1 MNSPTLVSTA
11 PPGASES
18 TSVCPPRRPLQ
29 SGPPSCGQQFV
40 IALYARLTLKTP
52 TPYLPIGTSFMAPG
66 GSSSSLQTTYS
77 RVSVRSSVA
86 TSTSFSPLPA
96 RHHDFLA
103 RVKLHSVCPVD
114 VKVTEEGSLPT

>member
-18 TSVCPPRRPLQ
+18 TPVCPPRRPLQ
-29 SGPPSCGQQFV
+29 SGPPSWGQKFV
-40 IALYARLTLKTP
+40 IAWYAPLTLKTP

-86 TSTSFSPLPA
+86 TSIPFSQLPA
-96 RHHDFLA
+96 RDHDFLA
-103 RVKLHSVCPVD
+103 RVELHAICPVD
-114 VKVTEEGSLPT
+114 VKIT